1 MASLQARRVRGHTS
15 WDLVESR
22 RINGKPRP
30 IPLAYLGKADARLA
44 RLQAT
49 ETLRRRSGAALA
61 AAHPRQAP
69 VTRDGLTV
77 GQTVTLVGI
86 GRACHATSKRGFA
99 DWARPPSLGDLAG
112 TNGERLTRQHF
123 WDQMDPAPGESLA
136 PIACEIVRRVLTRL
150 ALHGQLTGPD
160 PPLTLPY
167 QFSREAFEALARA
180 QPGRVVLITDRHDW
194 ATTDSIQAYHGP
206 AHGEAVYG
214 DWFQRRI
221 KSLGVEQV
229 LPAPRRPWQNAYAE
243 RLIGS
248 IRRECLDQVTVFS
261 EGHLRRLLASYLQ
274 YYHRWRTHLSLA
286 MDCPDARL
294 VQPPDQG
301 WLSRY
306 RTWMGYIIIM
316 IGWRMM
322 CVPGCRAESHRM
334 GFRERHPPS

>member
-1 MASLQARRVRGHTS
+1 MASLQGRRVRGHTS

-150 ALHGQLTGPD
+150 ALHVQLTGPD

-167 QFSREAFEALARA
+167 QFSREAFEAPDRGALCSSPIATTGRRPTAFRPITA
-180 QPGRVVLITDRHDW
+180 QPTARPCMAIGFSGGSRAW
-194 ATTDSIQAYHGP
+194 ASSKCFP
-206 AHGEAVYG
+206 P
-214 DWFQRRI
+214 
-221 KSLGVEQV
+221 LGV
-229 LPAPRRPWQNAYAE
+229 P
-243 RLIGS
+243 G
-248 IRRECLDQVTVFS
+248 
-261 EGHLRRLLASYLQ
+261 
-274 YYHRWRTHLSLA
+274 
-286 MDCPDARL
+286 
-294 VQPPDQG
+294 
-301 WLSRY
+301 
-306 RTWMGYIIIM
+306 
-316 IGWRMM
+316 RMHM
-322 CVPGCRAESHRM
+322 
-334 GFRERHPPS
+334 PST